1 MKRAMRRGLEFHS
14 TSASSPCSRGAATSS
29 ACAILLT
36 PPPVLRLSSQPELNA
51 ASPSLA
57 LLLVP
62 CPLSFLLPR
71 LPLPPTATPPAALTW
86 NPRSGYDEAAA
97 RGSSVRGTLARERAA
112 EPGRDGVRPGE
123 RDGVDV
129 VVLAV
134 VAVRGR
140 RKKKIN
146 KQRKWWRKKRD
157 ESANESS
164 RRLQPAGNP
173 NPQFAVFY
181 NF

>member
-1 MKRAMRRGLEFHS
+1 MRRGLEFHS

-71 LPLPPTATPPAALTW
+71 LPLPPTATLPAALTW

-97 RGSSVRGTLARERAA
+97 RGSSVRGTLARERAT

-129 VVLAV
+129 VVLLAV

-157 ESANESS
+157 ESS

-181 NF
+181 NL